1 MELGTKEYPY
11 RSLTLV
17 FAEILNYLSN
27 KNITINIYVKERT
40 TNYLELNKNYII
52 NTQAVNMLTYS
63 DVGFTT
69 EKVNLI
75 LTDGTVE
82 IFSSKT
88 QFNILKNADLN
99 ITIASTESILAVQNT
114 QKNIFIT
121 KSSLSLTY
129 FTITSTYSNLKT
141 DNRLIYPVMLNGK
154 LYPFSLEILT

>member
-63 DVGFTT
+63 DIGFTT

-114 QKNIFIT
+114 QKNIFVS

-141 DNRLIYPVMLNGK
+141 DNRLIYTVMLNGK
-154 LYPFSLEILT
+154 LYPFSLEILK